1 MVVRDMRNMR
11 ESKITK
17 DDPFFETRFSYAV
30 VIRADIND
38 INELKQYLGEHGFV
52 ICFQKLSTNKL
63 YIKED

>member
-1 MVVRDMRNMR
+1 MVREMGYMR
-11 ESKITK
+11 ENKITK

-30 VIRADIND
+30 VVRADINE
-38 INELKQYLGEHGFV
+38 INELKQYLADHGFV

>member
-1 MVVRDMRNMR
+1 MVREMRDMREN
-11 ESKITK
+11 KITK

-30 VIRADIND
+30 VVRSDINE
-38 INELKQYLGEHGFV
+38 INELKQYLADHGFV

>member
-1 MVVRDMRNMR
+1 MGYMR
-11 ESKITK
+11 ENKITK

-30 VIRADIND
+30 VVRADINE